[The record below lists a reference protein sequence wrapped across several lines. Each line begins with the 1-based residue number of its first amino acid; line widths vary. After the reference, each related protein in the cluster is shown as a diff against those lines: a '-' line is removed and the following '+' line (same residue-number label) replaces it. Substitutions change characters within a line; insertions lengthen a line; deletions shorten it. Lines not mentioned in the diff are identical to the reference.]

1 MSGVRDILQD
11 RELFHVEEND
21 TVASVVRRMAE
32 IRVGA
37 ILVLEGEQLRGVFSE
52 RDLMKRVVLE
62 RLDPELTPVKDVMST
77 DIATIDETASLE
89 EAMEAMHAHNCRH
102 LPVTRGVAR
111 GGVPFHAGPHAPRTG
126 AQDRGTAPHAGIYSR
141 QHVSLKGT

>member
-11 RELFHVEEND
+11 RELFHVGEHD

-37 ILVLEGEQLRGVFSE
+37 ILVLEGEQLRGIFSE

-62 RLDPELTPVKDVMST
+62 RLDPEQTLVKDVMST
-77 DIATIDETASLE
+77 EIATIDEMASLE
-89 EAMEAMHAHNCRH
+89 EAMEAMHARNRRH
-102 LPVTRGVAR
+102 LPVTRGSRVVAFLSMRDLMHHELARKTEELHHMQEYIR
-111 GGVPFHAGPHAPRTG
+111 GA
-126 AQDRGTAPHAGIYSR
+126 S
-141 QHVSLKGT
+141 

>member
-1 MSGVRDILQD
+1 MSGVQDILQN
-11 RELFHVEEND
+11 RELFHVGEND

-32 IRVGA
+32 IHVGA

-62 RLDPELTPVKDVMST
+62 KLDPERTPVKDVMST

-89 EAMEAMHAHNCRH
+89 DAMEAMHAHNCRH
-102 LPVTRGVAR
+102 LPVTRGSRVVAFLSMR
-111 GGVPFHAGPHAPRTG
+111 DLMHYELARKTEELHHMRAYIHGNT
-126 AQDRGTAPHAGIYSR
+126 
-141 QHVSLKGT
+141 